1 MPTAHFQGRRVLSLE
16 SRRATEVA
24 TLISKYGGRPVVA
37 PALRELPLESNT
49 AAIDFAA
56 ALLLGD
62 IDMGIFLTGVGVR
75 AIADV
80 FAQAHPGEEIR
91 QALSRIKVAVRGPKP
106 AAVFRELNVPIWVT
120 APEPNTW
127 RELLAAIEARA
138 AEMPL
143 AGARVAVQEY
153 GVPNQQL
160 IDALIARGAS
170 VLPVPVYKWALP
182 EDLDP
187 LRRAVAAVAGRGI
200 DVLLLTSGVQ
210 LAHLWQVVEMMAV
223 RRAVPLWLVVHA
235 HRVDWPDDDRGDPAP
250 RPDAGPRGLSS
261 EAWLPDQGSRG
272 AVRRDAAHRSLA
284 RLGIVTGRTPTFALR
299 PPTRSAL
306 RRGRL
311 LRRAS
316 RASSVNSEP
325 RVPNPEPRVL

>member
-1 MPTAHFQGRRVLSLE
+1 MATAHFQGRRVLSLE

-24 TLISKYGGRPVVA
+24 TLIAKYGGRPVVA

-49 AAIDFAA
+49 AALDFAA

-62 IDMGIFLTGVGVR
+62 IDIGIFLTGVGVR
-75 AIADV
+75 AIVDV

-106 AAVFRELNVPIWVT
+106 AAVLRELNVPIWVT

-187 LRRAVAAVAGRGI
+187 LRRAVAAIAGRAI

-210 LAHLWQVVEMMAV
+210 LAHLWQVVEMMGCEEPF
-223 RRAVPLWLVVHA
+223 RYGLSSTL
-235 HRVDWPDDDRGDPAP
+235 HRVDRPDHDRGD
-250 RPDAGPRGLSS
+250 RC
-261 EAWLPDQGSRG
+261 
-272 AVRRDAAHRSLA
+272 AAA
-284 RLGIVTGRTPTFALR
+284 
-299 PPTRSAL
+299 
-306 RRGRL
+306 
-311 LRRAS
+311 
-316 RASSVNSEP
+316 
-325 RVPNPEPRVL
+325 